1 MYVRVPAR
9 DEKRRVKDRGAVAEP
24 AAMAPPHVLAL
35 QRTAGNQ
42 AVGRMLAASRSR
54 VARLESG
61 KHVPGHET
69 VNNYIALIN
78 GLNYLTNHW
87 RQPDRLDLAPS
98 PDSDLTARHRAMLVR
113 LQTALQTL
121 HSSPGTALTL
131 WEQLLP
137 VLQVEI
143 RRGGIAGLTSDDVAA
158 PASQLD
164 YLTRQLFQPGAYQEA
179 KRDAKASADV
189 EHPDAEFETEAVER
203 AEEEFNAALQLFEQ
217 TKKLGSTLAAGD
229 PRVKMAQEL
238 LELAAVKGGI
248 EEKLAY
254 ARKHGLATTGTE
266 IVAKLLG
273 ATKGLVT
280 VSAEIGEKVFEARR
294 AAALARGAK
303 EAAEQMEHAAHKFA
317 RMAKMAERI
326 GKVGTALALIGDG
339 VRLVAA
345 LIDGDIDAALT
356 ATLDTATDVA
366 PLVFGADVAGPLA
379 VAVVVVKA
387 ELEVWRSAAALIRYC
402 HDQQVREAA
411 EAFVRDC
418 DKVLTGAAL
427 DLIADVEIMLDPT
440 RASLQ
445 AIAQQQAVREGKR
458 VAEGMRMLNE
468 HVLATVPTAIGG
480 HPSVVHALG
489 PAANAALMTPFPDP
503 PLAALQIQEVFKGA
517 NAMVAYVKDRYTN

>member
-1 MYVRVPAR
+1 MRMYDRLPAR
-9 DEKRRVKDRGAVAEP
+9 DEERPVADRTPVAAPAVV
-24 AAMAPPHVLAL
+24 APMQVLAL

-42 AVGRMLAASRSR
+42 ACARMLAASRPQ
-54 VARLESG
+54 VARLEAG
-61 KHVPGHET
+61 KHVPGQET
-69 VNNYIALIN
+69 VNNYVALIN

-113 LQTALQTL
+113 LQTALKTL
-121 HSSPGTALTL
+121 RSSPGTALTL

-137 VLQVEI
+137 GFQVEI
-143 RRGGIAGLTSDDVAA
+143 RRAGIAGLSSDELTA
-158 PASQLD
+158 PAGQLD
-164 YLTRQLFQPGAYQEA
+164 YLTQQLFQPGAYQEA
-179 KRDAKASADV
+179 KREAKESADV
-189 EHPDAEFETEAVER
+189 EHPDAVLETEAVER
-203 AEEEFNAALQLFEQ
+203 AEQEFNAALQLFEQ

-248 EEKLAY
+248 EEKLEY
-254 ARKHGLATTGTE
+254 ARKHGLATTASE
-266 IVAKLLG
+266 IVGKLLG

-303 EAAEQMEHAAHKFA
+303 EVAEQMEHAAHKFA
-317 RMAKMAERI
+317 RLAKMAETI
-326 GKVGTALALIGDG
+326 GKVGTALSLIGDG

-345 LIDGDIDAALT
+345 LLDGDVDAALG
-356 ATLDTATDVA
+356 ATLDLSTDAA

-379 VAVVVVKA
+379 VGIVVVKA
-387 ELEVWRSAAALIRYC
+387 ELEVWRSAAAFIRYC
-402 HDQQVREAA
+402 KDEQVREAA
-411 EAFVRDC
+411 AAFVQDC

-445 AIAQQQAVREGKR
+445 VIAQQQAVREGKR
-458 VAEGMRMLNE
+458 VADGMRMLNE
-468 HVLATVPTAIGG
+468 HLLATVPTALGG
-480 HPSVVHALG
+480 HPSVVHAIG

-503 PLAALQIQEVFKGA
+503 PLAALQIKDVFKGA
-517 NAMVAYVKDRYTN
+517 N